1 MGSWAPGKDLWC
13 LDWKSP
19 PTSSF
24 HISPLIPF
32 PISSTAPGPGT
43 PPRCYA
49 PRARLKEPGAPPFFV
64 AVLSIA

>member
-24 HISPLIPF
+24 HVSPLIPF

-43 PPRCYA
+43 PP
-49 PRARLKEPGAPPFFV
+49 GAMLPV
-64 AVLSIA
+64 QG